1 MNKIILNKKLYVPL
15 SMGNFWGSW
24 QAKCIMVNDYV
35 IRTKKCF

>member
-1 MNKIILNKKLYVPL
+1 MNKIKLNKKLYVPL